1 MSAEK
6 ERPQVPEISYP
17 TDHFGNSNYAD
28 VSETPASAAQGE
40 QVGMKKQGID
50 LLVMPCLLNDKLS
63 PWVARSVKW
72 LRRLVKRRN

>member
-1 MSAEK
+1 VPAEK

-40 QVGMKKQGID
+40 QVGMKKAKHRPSGHA
-50 LLVMPCLLNDKLS
+50 LPFE
-63 PWVARSVKW
+63 
-72 LRRLVKRRN
+72 